1 MNQKLKEMV
10 ESMKKAGLVLSGAVA
25 GVMLSFGL
33 TAYADKTQESKTTLP
48 IEELQKFSGIL
59 GLIKNN
65 YVDEVP
71 DKKIL
76 ENAIS
81 GMVKELDPHSE
92 YYNEKEFQSLK
103 EDLTGKFSGVG
114 LEVQPGKGAIQVVS
128 PIEDTPAFKAGI
140 HAGDSIVKI
149 DDKQVSSMSGMTE
162 AISNLRGKEGTPVR
176 VTIVRK
182 GEAKPLI
189 FNLVRAVIQSH
200 SVKGKIIEPG
210 YAWLRL
216 TQFQEATMPEFAEKI
231 QELYKQGELK
241 GLVLDLRNNPGG
253 SLDTAIGVSA
263 AFLKPDVPVVS
274 SRGTHMPT
282 ETRIASPKDYA
293 RRSKDFLKNLPAGL
307 KNVPMVV
314 LVNGGSASASEIVS
328 GALQDYKR
336 ATIMGSTTFG
346 KGSVQQVIP
355 LGDGK
360 TGVKITIARYYLPS
374 GKSIQARGVIPD
386 VSLDDTVEG
395 KNGRYSRESDM
406 IGHLSNDSGVET
418 DKPRDLW
425 NEWAAEEDEP
435 IKTDKD
441 KKEPIRF
448 GDANDFQLQQAL
460 HQLKGEPVQVSKA
473 KRNKETAA
481 GSTKPAEQ
489 KKK

>member
-1 MNQKLKEMV
+1 MNNKLKETV
-10 ESMKKAGLVLSGAVA
+10 ESMRKAGLVLSSAVA

-33 TAYADKTQESKTTLP
+33 TAFAEKKQDKTALP
-48 IEELQKFSGIL
+48 IEDLQKFSGIL

-65 YVDEVP
+65 YVDDVA

-76 ENAIS
+76 ENAIT

-92 YYNEKEFQSLK
+92 YYNEKAFETLK

-149 DDKQVSSMSGMTE
+149 DDKQVSSMKGLTE
-162 AISNLRGKEGTPVR
+162 AVSKLRGKEGTPVQ

-182 GEAKPLI
+182 GETKPLV
-189 FNLVRAVIQSH
+189 FNLIRAVIQSH
-200 SVKGKIIEPG
+200 SVKGKLVEPG

-216 TQFQEATMPEFAEKI
+216 TQFQEATMPEFATKI
-231 QELYKQGELK
+231 QELYKQGDLK

-253 SLDTAIGVSA
+253 SLDTAVGISA
-263 AFLKPDVPVVS
+263 AFLEPNVPVVS
-274 SRGTHMPT
+274 SKGSNMTT
-282 ETRIASPKDYA
+282 ETRVASPKDYA
-293 RRSKDFLKNLPAGL
+293 RRGKDFLQNLPASL
-307 KNVPMVV
+307 KKVPMVI

-346 KGSVQQVIP
+346 KGSVQQLIP
-355 LGDGK
+355 LEKGK
-360 TGVKITIARYYLPS
+360 TAVKITIARYYLPS

-386 VSLDDTVEG
+386 IAIDENAEG

-418 DKPRDLW
+418 DEPRDLW
-425 NEWAAEEDEP
+425 SEWAEEEP
-435 IKTDKD
+435 DTKD
-441 KKEPIRF
+441 KKEPVRF
-448 GDANDFQLQQAL
+448 GDENDFQLQQAL
-460 HQLKGEPVQVSKA
+460 NHLKGEPVQLA
-473 KRNKETAA
+473 KVKGTEAA
-481 GSTKPAEQ
+481 KPTK
-489 KKK
+489 K